1 MAGERIK
8 GQEVEVMLVI
18 GGRPYNNITA
28 VRSMEVNFDGEIK
41 QEGYLGEST
50 DRFDSVFKGFKGSIE
65 LHIESRDAL
74 DMAMALTNVSR
85 RRLANVQVNIRATFN
100 FPNGARPARLV
111 LVNAVFGA
119 FPFSIGGRSEYGSL
133 KLDFASSEAV
143 LS

>member
-18 GGRPYNNITA
+18 GGRPYTSITA
-28 VRSMEVNFDGEIK
+28 VRSLEVNFDGEIK

-65 LHIESRDAL
+65 YHIESRELL
-74 DMAMALTNVSR
+74 DMAMALTNIAR
-85 RRLANVQVNIRATFN
+85 RRLPGVQVNIRATFN
-100 FPNGARPARLV
+100 FPSGRVARLV

-119 FPFSIGGRSEYGSL
+119 FPFSVGGRSEYGSV
-133 KLDFASSEAV
+133 KLEFASSEAV